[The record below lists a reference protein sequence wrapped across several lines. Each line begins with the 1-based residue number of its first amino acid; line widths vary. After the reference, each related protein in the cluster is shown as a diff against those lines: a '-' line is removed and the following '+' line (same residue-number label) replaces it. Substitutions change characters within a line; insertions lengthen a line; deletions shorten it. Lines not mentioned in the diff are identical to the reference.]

1 MILGKIVVLCTLLI
15 SKKLTDN
22 QNTVYMSE
30 VLEKNL
36 RGYSTTTL
44 KMGSYRINSIDVLRG
59 LVMIIMA
66 LDHTRDFFHIG
77 SLTEDPLNPAT
88 TTLPLYFTRWVTHF
102 CAPTFV
108 FLSGISIYLQG
119 LRKTKA
125 QLSSFLLKRGL
136 WLIGIEVIVMT
147 FCFTFNIH
155 YTLFFLQVIWSIGI
169 SMVILSLLIRMPMK
183 VILAIGLLIVFGHN
197 LLDYY
202 EANHQG
208 QYTFLYKLIHR
219 GNSVQPLWG
228 NHVLIILYPFLPWT
242 GLMLIGYYMGSLF
255 KSSINPDYRRKFLL
269 MLGAGMI
276 LFFAIL
282 RATNT
287 YGNPFKWQQ
296 QVAILQTL
304 FSFFNVQKYPPSLLF
319 MCITIGPSLIFLAL
333 IENVRNKFTGILKV
347 YGSVP
352 FFYYILH
359 FYSLH
364 IVCML
369 LFLTRGYN
377 INQGSSPNSPFMFV
391 LPGQGYHLW
400 TVYVIWISV
409 VAALYP
415 LCKWY
420 SNYKSHH
427 RSWWLS
433 YL

>member
-1 MILGKIVVLCTLLI
+1 MPV
-15 SKKLTDN
+15 
-22 QNTVYMSE
+22 
-30 VLEKNL
+30 VLEKNIQ
-36 RGYSTTTL
+36 GQSVGAI
-44 KMGSYRINSIDVLRG
+44 KQPSYRVNSIDVLRG

-66 LDHTRDFFHIG
+66 LDHTRDFFHLG

-88 TTLPLYFTRWVTHF
+88 TTLALYFTRWVTHF

-108 FLSGISIYLQG
+108 FLSGVSIYLQG
-119 LRKTKA
+119 LRKTKGE
-125 QLSSFLLKRGL
+125 LSGFLLKRGL
-136 WLIGIEVIVMT
+136 WLIAIEVIVMT

-155 YTLFFLQVIWSIGI
+155 YTLIFLQVIWSIGI
-169 SMVILSLLIRMPMK
+169 SMVFLSLLIRMPVK
-183 VILAIGLLIVFGHN
+183 LLLAIGLLIVFGHD

-208 QYTFLYKLIHR
+208 QFSFIYNLIHR

-242 GLMLIGYYMGSLF
+242 GLMIVGYCMGSLF
-255 KSSINPDYRRKFLL
+255 KSSVNASYRRKTLL
-269 MLGAGMI
+269 LTGAGLI
-276 LFFAIL
+276 LLFVVL

-287 YGNPFKWQQ
+287 YGNPFKWQK
-296 QVAILQTL
+296 QVAFMQTL
-304 FSFFNVQKYPPSLLF
+304 FSFFNVQKYPPSLLYL
-319 MCITIGPSLIFLAL
+319 CITIGPSLIFLSL
-333 IENVRNKFTGILKV
+333 IENVRNKVTNVLKV

-359 FYSLH
+359 FYMIH

-369 LFLTRGYN
+369 FFFARGHSMN
-377 INQGSSPNSPFMFV
+377 EASSPNSPFKFV
-391 LPGQGYHLW
+391 IPGEGYHLW
-400 TVYVIWISV
+400 TVYLIWAAI
-409 VAALYP
+409 VASLYP

-420 SNYKSHH
+420 SNYKLRH